1 MLIWKRPYGR
11 VAGLYRLLNL
21 QVEQSLRPKD
31 DTDDRENATA
41 VKSKTED
48 DDDESQFVRPTMLKK
63 KLVRFDIV

>member
-1 MLIWKRPYGR
+1 M
-11 VAGLYRLLNL
+11 NL
-21 QVEQSLRPKD
+21 QVEQSRRPKD
-31 DTDDRENATA
+31 DTDDTENATA

>member
-1 MLIWKRPYGR
+1 M
-11 VAGLYRLLNL
+11 
-21 QVEQSLRPKD
+21 EQSLRPKD

-41 VKSKTED
+41 VKSQTEED